1 MASTYF
7 SCQAKLYGYK
17 RLAMIAEMV
26 GVTRILDV
34 LENVFEAVASMTQTE
49 TMAVLE

>member
-7 SCQAKLYGYK
+7 SCQAKLYGYE

-34 LENVFEAVASMTQTE
+34 LENVFEVVAV
-49 TMAVLE
+49 V